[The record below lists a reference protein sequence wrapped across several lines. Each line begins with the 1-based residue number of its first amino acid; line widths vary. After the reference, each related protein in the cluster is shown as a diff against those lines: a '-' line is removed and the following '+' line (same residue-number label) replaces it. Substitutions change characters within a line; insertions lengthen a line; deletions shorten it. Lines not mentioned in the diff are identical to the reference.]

1 MTMCKKL
8 LSLFLFLIL
17 CRNLSLEAT
26 TDSNS
31 TNCSRICPI
40 GCNGEFIYYLIKS
53 VKRNEDSVSLDKLQL
68 DFSKIEV
75 NTNLATIITPSDIP
89 HNLEYS
95 GIQINILNQFFPQNL
110 SIFPLKWTFETN
122 IKENTYSLFLSS
134 QIVDKKIAVIDF
146 PLTEYE
152 KNLNPS
158 VTIEQFS
165 SYLFQ
170 PHNFVM
176 LSLIKV
182 LKDPDFAEETPII
195 QSYSWDTFYNTILL
209 KICKLLNSV
218 GMSLYRKGNYQ
229 KAYDYFFSAQHEK
242 LPIAYYN
249 TACMSSLLGDISG
262 AIENLKN
269 YIPTAPDTW
278 KDKIKKDKDFDGIRK
293 TLEFQE
299 FLEIHETLSSF

>member
-1 MTMCKKL
+1 M
-8 LSLFLFLIL
+8 
-17 CRNLSLEAT
+17 
-26 TDSNS
+26 
-31 TNCSRICPI
+31 
-40 GCNGEFIYYLIKS
+40 IKS
-53 VKRNEDSVSLDKLQL
+53 VKQNEDSVSLNRLQL
-68 DFSKIEV
+68 EFSKIEV
-75 NTNLATIITPSDIP
+75 NTNLVTKINPSDIP
-89 HNLEYS
+89 LNLEYS
-95 GIQINILNQFFPQNL
+95 EIQLDILNQFFPQNL
-110 SIFPLKWTFETN
+110 STFPLKWTMETN

-134 QIVDKKIAVIDF
+134 QIVDKRIAVIDF

-152 KNLNPS
+152 KALNPS
-158 VTIEQFS
+158 VTTEHFS

-182 LKDPDFAEETPII
+182 LNAPDFAEKTPVV

-209 KICKLLNSV
+209 KICRLLNSV
-218 GMSLYRKGNYQ
+218 GMSLYRKGDNQ

-242 LPIAYYN
+242 LPITYYN

-269 YIPTAPDTW
+269 YIPTAPDEW

-299 FLEIHETLSSF
+299 FLEIHENLSSF